1 MSSLKTAKFEDEEA
15 RTGLS
20 SSKSAQNKDE
30 GVVSHESV
38 EKFPKKFTFLNV
50 SLGKAPYLRSKPG
63 TVSGR

>member
-1 MSSLKTAKFEDEEA
+1 MEIDRKKCP
-15 RTGLS
+15 
-20 SSKSAQNKDE
+20 KW
-30 GVVSHESV
+30 VVSHESV